1 MAYEVQREELP
12 RLQAEWEGILN
23 LSPEPLPFLHPLWQR
38 VWLEE
43 FQEGRELLLLSVRDA
58 GRLIG
63 IAPLLRENGRLSL
76 IGHYSICDYMDFVVT
91 PGLDR
96 EFFTT
101 LLETLR
107 QQDWQELDLRGLREG
122 SPTLFVL
129 PGLAQD
135 LGFQFSRDL
144 EAVSPRVELP
154 STWSDYLAG
163 LPGKERH
170 ELRRKLRRLFQQGDV
185 EFRVLTSPQETGPG
199 MDQFLRF
206 MTESRYDKA
215 QFMTQKME
223 QFFHHMVA
231 ALSEAGLVRLCMLEL
246 DSRAVA
252 SVLCFD
258 LGGRLYMY
266 NSGYDPT
273 YSHLS
278 VGLLCKALCLR
289 EAIDQRRRCLDF
301 LRGNEPYK
309 YDLGG
314 RDQPVYRC
322 LIRRP

>member
-1 MAYEVQREELP
+1 MAYAVEREELT
-12 RLQAEWEGILN
+12 RLQAEWEDILN

-43 FQEGRELLLLSVRDA
+43 FQEGRELLLLAIRE
-58 GRLIG
+58 GERLIG
-63 IAPLLRENGRLSL
+63 VAPLLQDNGRLGL
-76 IGHYSICDYMDFVVT
+76 VGHYSICDYMDFVVT
-91 PGLDR
+91 PGLDK
-96 EFFTT
+96 EFFVT
-101 LLETLR
+101 LLDSFR
-107 QQDWQELDLRGLREG
+107 HRDWQELDLRGLRES
-122 SPTLFVL
+122 SPTLSAV
-129 PGLAQD
+129 PALAQG
-135 LGFQFSRDL
+135 LGFQVSRDL

-154 STWSDYLAG
+154 PTWSDYLAS

-185 EFRVLTSPQETGPG
+185 ELRVLTSPQETGPG
-199 MDQFLRF
+199 VDQFLRF
-206 MTESRYDKA
+206 MTESRHDKA
-215 QFMTQKME
+215 QFMTAKME
-223 QFFHHMVA
+223 QFFHHVVA
-231 ALSEAGLVRLCMLEL
+231 DLSEAGLVRLYMLEL
-246 DSRAVA
+246 DGRAVA

-278 VGLLCKALCLR
+278 VGLLCKVLCLR
-289 EAIDQRRRCLDF
+289 DAIEQGRRCLDF

-314 RDQPVYRC
+314 RDQPIYHC